1 MLVPLAGGPNGAFAL
16 EIASILAEKDEGEIV
31 IYTVTD
37 GRKPLDPNQFMNEH
51 QDRIHLP
58 RKKIST
64 KTAHTHNVAQAIL
77 KESKNYDLIVL
88 GYTGRPMIYQVAG
101 NSIPDIV
108 ARRSTT
114 PVLIAK
120 AAGGIRSWIHR
131 WI

>member
-1 MLVPLAGGPNGAFAL
+1 MLVPLAGGPNGVFAL
-16 EIASILAEKDEGEIV
+16 EIASILAEKDDGQIV

-37 GRKPLDPNQFMNEH
+37 GRKPFDAKQFMDENKEK
-51 QDRIHLP
+51 IHLD
-58 RKKIST
+58 RKNISI
-64 KTAHTHNVAQAIL
+64 KTARSHKVAQAIL

-101 NSIPDIV
+101 NSIPEIV

-114 PVLIAK
+114 PLLIAK